1 MLLVTIPLATHTAPR
16 FRKKKGAHGSRCPWL
31 LHPGAGPQCICPDVH
46 SPDSLFS
53 VTPGP
58 TLDPVQDPVR
68 TMTMHCICSVSLS
81 SASRLGLCA
90 YLQLEVEPWGSL
102 PCWGVACQVSL
113 VQGLGP
119 GGPPSWW
126 DPRGAES
133 RIPLAF
139 SPSPLPTLPL
149 HAWRV
154 CMGLAHGALGPET
167 DSLRP

>member
-16 FRKKKGAHGSRCPWL
+16 FRKKKVLTDLVVLGCCTQELALSASAQTHF
-31 LHPGAGPQCICPDVH
+31 
-46 SPDSLFS
+46 PDSLFS

-68 TMTMHCICSVSLS
+68 TMTMHCVCSVSLS

-119 GGPPSWW
+119 GMRRGPGGPPSWW
-126 DPRGAES
+126 DPRGS
-133 RIPLAF
+133 
-139 SPSPLPTLPL
+139 
-149 HAWRV
+149 
-154 CMGLAHGALGPET
+154 
-167 DSLRP
+167 